1 MSTASGRDRF
11 EIDPPPHA
19 DPRPPRSF
27 RLPEGAVDTHAHVIG
42 SSYIEARSYTP
53 TPAPE
58 SAYLRMLDAVGM
70 SHGVLIQVSVHG
82 TDNSLLLRTL
92 RAHPKRLRGIAVAP
106 HDLPDAGWRELKEA
120 GVVGLR
126 LNTTSGGGVGIGQL
140 ENYEAVCRDHGWH
153 LQLLVD
159 PDLIVP
165 LAPKIARLQV
175 PVVFDHMGYV
185 RPEPGMEEAGQ
196 TLIGLMHDGAWVKV
210 SGAFRLSRTGPPYA
224 DTVPFASAL
233 IEAAPDRCVW
243 GSDWPHVSFRG
254 QMPDPGD
261 LLDLLHRCAPDP
273 HQLRAILVDNPQRLY
288 GFASVPLRRD

>member
-11 EIDPPPHA
+11 ETDPPPHA
-19 DPRPPRSF
+19 EPTPPSSF
-27 RLPEGAVDTHAHVIG
+27 NLPEGAVDTHAHIIG
-42 SSYIEARSYTP
+42 DGYIEARSYTP

-70 SHGVLIQVSVHG
+70 THGVLIQVSVHG

-92 RAHPKRLRGIAVAP
+92 RAHPRRLRGIAVTP
-106 HDLPDAGWRELKEA
+106 HALPDAGWRELKEA

-126 LNTTSGGGVGIGQL
+126 LNTTSGGGVGVNQL
-140 ENYEAVCRDHGWH
+140 ETYEAVCREQGWH

-165 LAPKIARLQV
+165 LAPKIARLRV

-185 RPEPGMEEAGQ
+185 RPGPDLEDAAR
-196 TLIGLMHDGAWVKV
+196 TLIGLVRDGAWVKL
-210 SGAFRLSRTGPPYA
+210 SGAFRLSRSGPPYA
-224 DTVPFASAL
+224 DTVSFASAV
-233 IEAAPDRCVW
+233 IEAGPDRCVW

-254 QMPDPGD
+254 VMPNPGD
-261 LLDLLHRCAPDP
+261 LLDLLHRCAPDAES
-273 HQLRAILVDNPQRLY
+273 LRSILVGNPQRLY
-288 GFASVPLRRD
+288 GFAD